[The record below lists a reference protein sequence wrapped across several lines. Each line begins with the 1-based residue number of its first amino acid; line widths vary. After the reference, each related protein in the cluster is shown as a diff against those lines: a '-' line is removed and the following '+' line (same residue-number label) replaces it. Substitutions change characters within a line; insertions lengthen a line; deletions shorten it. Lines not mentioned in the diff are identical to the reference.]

1 MHAASRTA
9 LAEVAR
15 SLDEQI
21 SGSVVTAA
29 TLGAELFDAVEFLD
43 DHRGLRVAVAE
54 ASSTPQQRQGLIS
67 DVFAGKVSEHT
78 LAVLKEAAG
87 ARWSTPREFRTGLV
101 SLGRRSL
108 LRGAEIE
115 GTLEQVEG
123 ELFQLSRLLERHP
136 ELTQLLSERAAA
148 RSRQRGLLATVLYGK
163 VSKYTEALALQVI
176 GRPEHNPIDDIAAL
190 ATEAARLRGRM
201 VAKVTAA
208 GPLSAEQEQALAL
221 KLGRI
226 YGHEMDVFT
235 EVDESLLGGMTIRV
249 GDERIDGSTAGKIR
263 KLRAQLAG

>member
-1 MHAASRTA
+1 MHAASRKA
-9 LAEVAR
+9 LAEVAQ
-15 SLDEQI
+15 SLDTQI

-54 ASSTPQQRQGLIS
+54 ASSTTEQRQGLIAA
-67 DVFAGKVSEHT
+67 VFDGKVSPAT
-78 LAVLKEAAG
+78 LTVLKEAAG

-101 SLGRRSL
+101 VLARRAL
-108 LRGAEIE
+108 LRGAELE

-123 ELFQLSRLLERHP
+123 ELFELSRLLERHP
-136 ELTQLLSERAAA
+136 ELTQLLSERAVA
-148 RSRQRGLLATVLYGK
+148 RSRQRGLLANVLYGK

-190 ATEAARLRGRM
+190 AAEAAHLRGRK
-201 VAKVTAA
+201 VAKVTSA
-208 GPLSAEQEQALAL
+208 GPLSEEQKQALAQ

-226 YGHEMDVFT
+226 YGAEMDVFT

-263 KLRAQLAG
+263 RLRAQLA

>member
-1 MHAASRTA
+1 MHAASRKA
-9 LAEVAR
+9 LAEVAQ
-15 SLDEQI
+15 SLDNQI

-43 DHRGLRVAVAE
+43 DHRSLRVAVAE
-54 ASSTPQQRQGLIS
+54 ASSTAQQRQGLITE
-67 DVFAGKVSEHT
+67 VFEGKVSPAT
-78 LAVLKEAAG
+78 LMVLKEAAG
-87 ARWSTPREFRTGLV
+87 ARWSTPREFRVGLV
-101 SLGRRSL
+101 ALGRRAL
-108 LRGAEIE
+108 LRGAELE

-123 ELFQLSRLLERHP
+123 ELFELSRLLEHHP
-136 ELTQLLSERAAA
+136 ELTQLLSERAVA

-176 GRPEHNPIDDIAAL
+176 GRPERNPIDDVAAL
-190 ATEAARLRGRM
+190 AAEAACLRGRT
-201 VAKVTAA
+201 VAKVTSA
-208 GPLSAEQEQALAL
+208 GPLSEKQRQALAQ

-226 YGHEMDVFT
+226 YGAEMDVFT

-263 KLRAQLAG
+263 RLRAQLA

>member
-15 SLDEQI
+15 SLDTQI

-29 TLGAELFDAVEFLD
+29 TLGAELFDTVEFLD
-43 DHRGLRVAVAE
+43 DNRGLRVAVAE
-54 ASSTPQQRQGLIS
+54 ASSTPEQRQGLMN
-67 DVFAGKVSEHT
+67 DVFQGKVAEAT
-78 LAVLKEAAG
+78 MTVLKDAAG

-101 SLGRRSL
+101 VLGRRAL

-123 ELFQLSRLLERHP
+123 ELFELSRLLERHP
-136 ELTQLLSERAAA
+136 ELTQLLSERAVA
-148 RSRQRGLLATVLYGK
+148 RSRKRGLLANVLYGK

-190 ATEAARLRGRM
+190 ASEAAQLRGRV
-201 VAKVTAA
+201 VAKVTSA
-208 GPLSAEQEQALAL
+208 GPLSAEQQQALAQ

-226 YGHEMDVFT
+226 YGNEMDVFA
-235 EVDESLLGGMTIRV
+235 EVDESLLGGMIIRV

-263 KLRAQLAG
+263 RLRAQLA